1 MESYLDS
8 AIRRMHPGQ
17 LFPDVGTKYKTMSR
31 RARRANA
38 FMDSLIH
45 FNDFEDCAQHMADV
59 LRELRTYKQELQKY
73 SQGEFT
79 ERLGYKVDDLIR
91 SIEARL
97 DLYNDVRIAVGDY
110 QRRIGL

>member
-31 RARRANA
+31 RARRVNA
-38 FMDSLIH
+38 FMDSLIY
-45 FNDFEDCAQHMADV
+45 FNDFEGCAQRMADV
-59 LRELRTYKQELQKY
+59 LGELRTYKQELQKY
-73 SQGEFT
+73 P
-79 ERLGYKVDDLIR
+79 
-91 SIEARL
+91 IEARL

>member
-1 MESYLDS
+1 
-8 AIRRMHPGQ
+8 
-17 LFPDVGTKYKTMSR
+17 
-31 RARRANA
+31 
-38 FMDSLIH
+38 MDSLIY
-45 FNDFEDCAQHMADV
+45 FNDFEGCAQRMADV
-59 LRELRTYKQELQKY
+59 IGELRTYKQELQKY

-97 DLYNDVRIAVGDY
+97 DLYNDVRIAIGDY